1 MQAITAT
8 YLILLSLVVA
18 LIMMRD
24 HVKGR
29 VELLSIRNFTL
40 LGFIVFQLTSGAVIL
55 YRDYDPKYPLTDS
68 GRTGVAFAFSCTVF
82 LIILLAMY
90 RWGPV
95 VRKAA
100 RALPTTRVVPS
111 EPFMWLCAVTLM
123 MMALFLRAFVA
134 VPLIAALADY
144 LGTAFASIAC
154 GLAGWTWA
162 KRFLNP
168 AAMVYAMVIFLGS
181 AAAVMVGSFGR
192 RGLVAVG
199 AGLIWGMY
207 YSRLRYA
214 DGKRVIVQALLA
226 AAIPAILLA
235 MYTSARSST
244 EHERGVA
251 EHIKAM
257 ATKGDV
263 GMGFMLL
270 LDGQGTAGVSMWLM
284 EQCPESYPY
293 RWFHTPKYALLF
305 PVPRRLWPDKPEPL
319 SSQIAEM
326 ANRQGVNRSGLTVGP
341 GIIGHAAHEGG
352 FIALIVYAI
361 LGGLFLRFYDEII
374 AKCPTS
380 PFVVLPV
387 GASMG
392 QIVGLAR
399 GETAA
404 FIFAYVFGVLGSY
417 FALLMVARF
426 VERTGLAGATQGDA
440 PADGELYEHEYDG
453 AWDDAEQAEAWDE
466 ESDEHRHAG

>member
-1 MQAITAT
+1 MQGITAT
-8 YLILLSLVVA
+8 YLIFLSLVVVVVI
-18 LIMMRD
+18 LRD
-24 HVKGR
+24 HVRGK
-29 VELLSIRNFTL
+29 VELLSIRNFAL

-68 GRTGVAFAFSCTVF
+68 ATTGVEYAFHCTLF
-82 LIILLAMY
+82 LAVLLAVY
-90 RWGPV
+90 AIGPL
-95 VRKAA
+95 VRRAA
-100 RALPTTRVVPS
+100 RAIPTTRVVPS

-123 MMALFLRAFVA
+123 MMALCLRAFVA

-144 LGTAFASIAC
+144 LGTAFAAIAC

-162 KRFLNP
+162 KRFMNP
-168 AAMVYAMVIFLGS
+168 VAAMYAMVIFMGS

-214 DGKRVIVQALLA
+214 NAKRVIFQAALA
-226 AAIPAILLA
+226 GVVPAVALA
-235 MYTSARSST
+235 MYTSARSSS
-244 EHERGVA
+244 EHDRGVA
-251 EHIKAM
+251 EHVKAM
-257 ATKGDV
+257 ATQGDLV
-263 GMGFMLL
+263 TGFMLL

-284 EQCPESYPY
+284 EHSPEDYPY

-305 PVPRRLWPDKPEPL
+305 PVPRMLWTGKPDPL

-326 ANRQGVNRSGLTVGP
+326 ANRQGVNRSGLTIGP
-341 GIIGHAAHEGG
+341 GIIGHAANEGG
-352 FIALIVYAI
+352 LIAVVVYAI
-361 LGGLFLRFYDEII
+361 LGGMLLRFFDELI

-404 FIFAYVFGVLGSY
+404 FIFAYVFGVIGAY
-417 FALLMVARF
+417 FSLLLVARF
-426 VERTGLAGATQGDA
+426 VERTGLAGAGGADQG
-440 PADGELYEHEYDG
+440 GGNEFEHEYDG
-453 AWDDAEQAEAWDE
+453 EWDDAEHAEAWHED
-466 ESDEHRHAG
+466 SDEHRHAV